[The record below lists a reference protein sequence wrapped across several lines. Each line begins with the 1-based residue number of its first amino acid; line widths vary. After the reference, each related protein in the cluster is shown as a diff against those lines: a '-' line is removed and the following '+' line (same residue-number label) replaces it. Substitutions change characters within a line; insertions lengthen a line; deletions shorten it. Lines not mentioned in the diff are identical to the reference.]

1 MTSLKCNLTVNKN
14 PKILKGKLVSHRR
27 LFSILENL
35 SLQGKIRKRWYF
47 YYCAVVFILNVTYNI
62 TCCIAKT
69 SRTKLE
75 LFFFHLIYAWAQE
88 QQNIK
93 KKRKK
98 RFHSSNKQ
106 ALLTWLTLRDDF
118 TKWLRIFEVSSH
130 DCCSIES
137 LGMGE
142 MDTVC
147 SDLC

>member
-14 PKILKGKLVSHRR
+14 PKILKGKIISHRL

-35 SLQGKIRKRWYF
+35 SLQGKNWKRWHYF
-47 YYCAVVFILNVTYNI
+47 YYYAEVFKLNVTYKI
-62 TCCIAKT
+62 TRCIAKT
-69 SRTKLE
+69 SRTKNYY
-75 LFFFHLIYAWAQE
+75 FFSHLLYAWAYE

-98 RFHSSNKQ
+98 KVSQLKQ

-130 DCCSIES
+130 DSCGIES

-142 MDTVC
+142 MDAIC